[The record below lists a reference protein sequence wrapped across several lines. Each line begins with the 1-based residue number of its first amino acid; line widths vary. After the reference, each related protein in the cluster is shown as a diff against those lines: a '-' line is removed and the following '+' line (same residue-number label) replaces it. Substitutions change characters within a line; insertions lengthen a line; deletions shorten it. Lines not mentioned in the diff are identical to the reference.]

1 MENNFND
8 LINSDKPTLVDFF
21 ANWCGPCRMMTP
33 IIEDT
38 KNEVG
43 DSANI
48 LKVDVDTNKEI
59 AIKYGIRSIPTLI
72 IFKNGEVVWRQTG
85 VAQKN
90 ILVEKLSEFS

>member
-85 VAQKN
+85 VAKKN
-90 ILVEKLSEFS
+90 ILVEKLSEF

>member
-85 VAQKN
+85 LAQKN